1 MKIIALIPVKRFES
15 SKTRLDLTK
24 NQKIVLTQLM
34 LKNTIINLTKCK
46 SISTIVTISADERVK
61 EISDHYKIENIYSNE
76 KGVNY
81 AIEVGDVYCKEKQ
94 AQLNIIVPI
103 DLVFIN
109 SCEIELLLSMAS
121 KYQNCSII
129 VPSMRMDGTNIL
141 LRKPFNLYQ
150 TSYDNN
156 SYYEHIQSSKRSSGH
171 TIIINSVNLSEDL
184 DTMDDYKRIISQPSN
199 HLSYLISRI
208 TNVI

>member
-61 EISDHYKIENIYSNE
+61 EISNHYKIENIYSNE

-81 AIEVGDVYCKEKQ
+81 AIEVGDEYCKEKQ
-94 AQLNIIVPI
+94 AQLNIVVPI

-109 SCEIELLLSMAS
+109 SYEIELLLSMAS

-156 SYYEHIQSSKRSSGH
+156 SYYEHIQSSKRSGEH

-184 DTMDDYKRIISQPSN
+184 DTMNDYKRIISQPSN
-199 HLSYLISRI
+199 HLSHLISRI